1 MIDVEMCRRDAAWN
15 LLLISAS
22 LAIIITQGTSAAGLA
37 PSPAAPS
44 ASTPQAAPGAAEPKQ
59 TTPTE
64 PPKFEVSTVKASKPD
79 PGNSMMMFT
88 PDGISIT
95 SFRLDMVVREA
106 FGVNYPRPSR
116 DVASVGTRKLSSP
129 DSVFRNGYYD
139 VVGDDT
145 HG

>member
-106 FGVNYPRPSR
+106 FGVELPAPLKGRGFCRYEE
-116 DVASVGTRKLSSP
+116 AEFTRLSIQK
-129 DSVFRNGYYD
+129 RILRCGR
-139 VVGDDT
+139 
-145 HG
+145 